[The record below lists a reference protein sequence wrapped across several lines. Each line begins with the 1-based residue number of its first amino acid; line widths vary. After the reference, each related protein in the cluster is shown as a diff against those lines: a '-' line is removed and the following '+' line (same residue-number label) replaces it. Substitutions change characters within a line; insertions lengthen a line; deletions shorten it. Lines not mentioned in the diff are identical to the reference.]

1 MTSDALTRWQDFA
14 MPTFTGQYDTNIKTG
29 VDYRSRRL
37 GDIWGMKP
45 MSVPKA
51 NAPAFIPSTYIA
63 FDARNHLVQRER
75 GQFVALTGDIDKG
88 DVRLA
93 DVITHTRVLF
103 GSEAAIFIYST
114 GSATPQDKR
123 WRIIAPLMEPVPFER
138 WNEAQE
144 AFSNYMEANGV
155 PMDRSLAKAGQP
167 VFLPNVPPDRRDQH
181 GQPNFYETYIAGER
195 GIAL

>member
-1 MTSDALTRWQDFA
+1 MTSKALSSWRGQVV
-14 MPTFTGQYDTNIKTG
+14 PTFTGKYDTKIKTG
-29 VDYRSRRL
+29 EDYHCCTL
-37 GDIWGMKP
+37 GDLWGMAPK
-45 MSVPKA
+45 SVPKA

-88 DVRLA
+88 DVPLV

-123 WRIIAPLMEPVPFER
+123 WRIIAPLMEPVSFKR

-144 AFSNYMEANGV
+144 AVSNYMEANGV

>member
-1 MTSDALTRWQDFA
+1 MTSKAHSSWRGQVV
-14 MPTFTGQYDTNIKTG
+14 PTFTGKYDTNIKTG
-29 VDYRSRRL
+29 EDYDGRTL
-37 GDIWGMKP
+37 GDLWGMAPK
-45 MSVPKA
+45 SVPKA

-63 FDARNHLVQRER
+63 FDARNHAVQRGR

-88 DVRLA
+88 NVPLVDI
-93 DVITHTRVLF
+93 ITHTRVLF

-138 WNEAQE
+138 WNEARE
-144 AFSNYMEANGV
+144 AVSNYMEANGV

>member
-1 MTSDALTRWQDFA
+1 MTSKVLSSWRERVV
-14 MPTFTGQYDTNIKTG
+14 PTFIGQYDTNIKTG
-29 VDYRSRRL
+29 ENYHGRTL
-37 GDIWGMKP
+37 GDLWGMAPK
-45 MSVPKA
+45 SVPKA

-63 FDARNHLVQRER
+63 FDARNHATQSER

-88 DVRLA
+88 NVPLV

-114 GSATPQDKR
+114 GSATPEDKR
-123 WRIIAPLMEPVPFER
+123 WRIIAPLMEPVPFKR
-138 WNEAQE
+138 WSEAQE
-144 AFSNYMEANGV
+144 AFCNCMEANGV

-167 VFLPNVPPDRRDQH
+167 VFLPNVPPERRDQH
-181 GQPNFYETYIAGER
+181 GQPNFYETFITGER